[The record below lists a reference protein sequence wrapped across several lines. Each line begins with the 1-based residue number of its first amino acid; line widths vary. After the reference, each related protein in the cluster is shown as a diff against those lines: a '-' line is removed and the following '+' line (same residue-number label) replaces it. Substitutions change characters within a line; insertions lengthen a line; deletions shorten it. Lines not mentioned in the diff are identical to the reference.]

1 MPLSKKVI
9 LEKYKYLYLHFI
21 ILLWG
26 FTPVLG
32 KLISLQ
38 AFDLVWWRLLIS
50 SLSLFVFIYIKQHSL
65 KISFKDSIPVIIMG
79 FIVGAHWFFFYHAI
93 KVSNVS
99 IALSGFSTIT
109 IFASIMQ
116 PIFLGKKFFWGDLV
130 YGFIILLGLAFI
142 LHYEAFALSG
152 VLYGV
157 LAALSGAAFGVY
169 NGKLIV
175 KHNSSVITLIE
186 FLGAFFIISIAKLF
200 DDDFYKFVPTLG
212 LHDLIYLLILS
223 ILCTTVAFTLSVEIL
238 KQFDPFTVIITN
250 NLEPIYGVIFSL
262 MIFGESEMMTKQFY
276 YGAFIIL
283 LSVFTYPFVKKKY
296 YKAI

>member
-1 MPLSKKVI
+1 MHLSKLSQ
-9 LEKYKYLYLHFI
+9 LEKHKYLWLHFI

-38 AFDLVWWRLLIS
+38 AFDLVWWRLFIS
-50 SLSLFVFIYIKQHSL
+50 SLSLFAFIYFKQHSL
-65 KISFKDSIPVIIMG
+65 HITLRDCIPVVIMG

-109 IFASIMQ
+109 IFASVMQ

-142 LHYEAFALSG
+142 LHYEAFAFSG

-157 LAALSGAAFGVY
+157 LAALTGAAFGVY

-186 FLGAFFIISIAKLF
+186 FLGAFFIISIAKLVDGDLQTF
-200 DDDFYKFVPTLG
+200 IPKLG
-212 LHDLIYLLILS
+212 MHDLIFLLVLS
-223 ILCTTVAFTLSVEIL
+223 ILCTTLAFTLGVEIL

-262 MIFGESEMMTKQFY
+262 LIFGESEMMSTQFY
-276 YGAFIIL
+276 LGALIIL
-283 LSVFTYPFVKKKY
+283 FSVFTYPFVKKRY
-296 YKAI
+296 YNG

>member
-1 MPLSKKVI
+1 
-9 LEKYKYLYLHFI
+9 LEKNKYLWLHFI

-32 KLISLQ
+32 KSISLQ
-38 AFDLVWWRLLIS
+38 AYDLVWWRLFIS
-50 SLSLFVFIYIKQHSL
+50 SLSLFVFIYFKQHSL
-65 KISFKDSIPVIIMG
+65 HITFKDSIPVIVMG

-99 IALSGFSTIT
+99 IALAGFSTIT

-116 PIFLGKKFFWGDLV
+116 PILLGKKFFWGDLF

-142 LHYEAFALSG
+142 LHYEAFAFAG

-157 LAALSGAAFGVY
+157 LAALTGAAFGVY

-200 DDDFYKFVPTLG
+200 DGDVQSFVPVLG
-212 LHDLIYLLILS
+212 FNDLIYSLILS
-223 ILCTTVAFTLSVEIL
+223 ILCTTLAFTLSVEDTEAIL
-238 KQFDPFTVIITN
+238 IPCLQ
-250 NLEPIYGVIFSL
+250 
-262 MIFGESEMMTKQFY
+262 
-276 YGAFIIL
+276 
-283 LSVFTYPFVKKKY
+283 
-296 YKAI
+296 